1 MKKVLLVLV
10 LICFAMAP
18 AFADNIT
25 GNFGFTGN
33 FTLNTTSVST
43 ATTVTSWGIT
53 SVEKSG
59 VTGMNIGD
67 TVTINVASPWTIGSL
82 SNNFWSVDGYTFDLT
97 GASVLQSGTYPSGIL
112 NVSGVGILT
121 GNGHGP
127 TNYTW
132 NFSSQDPND
141 GSSGAHNFTFSTS
154 SAPVAPFPD
163 VVPTPEP
170 ASLALLSAGLI
181 GLGGLVRRRK

>member
-1 MKKVLLVLV
+1 MKKVLLILM

-25 GNFGFTGN
+25 GNFGFTGS

-43 ATTVTSWGIT
+43 AAIVTSWGTT
-53 SVEKSG
+53 SVQASG
-59 VTGMNIGD
+59 VAGMNFGD
-67 TVTINVASPWTIGSL
+67 AVTFNVGSWNLGSL

-97 GASVLQSGTYPSGIL
+97 GASVLQSGTDPLGIL

-121 GNGHGP
+121 GNNHGP

-141 GSSGAHNFTFSTS
+141 GSGTHNFTFSTS

>member
-25 GNFGFTGN
+25 GNFGFNGI

-43 ATTVTSWGIT
+43 AQTVTVWGTTLVT
-53 SVEKSG
+53 SSG
-59 VTGMNIGD
+59 VTGMTLNSP
-67 TVTINVASPWTIGSL
+67 VTFNVGAWNLGSL
-82 SNNFWSVDGYTFDLT
+82 SNNVFWSVNGYTFVLT
-97 GASVLQSGTYPSGIL
+97 SVTVLQANTYPHGVL
-112 NVSGVGILT
+112 NVSGDGILT
-121 GNGHGP
+121 GIDSGP
-127 TNYTW
+127 TNYSW
-132 NFSSQDPND
+132 NFSSQDPSD
-141 GSSGAHNFTFSTS
+141 GSGTSNFTFSTS
-154 SAPVAPFPD
+154 SAPTAP
-163 VVPTPEP
+163 VPEP

>member
-1 MKKVLLVLV
+1 MKKVLLALV

-25 GNFGFTGN
+25 GNFGFTGS
-33 FTLNTTSVST
+33 FTVNMTSVST
-43 ATTVTSWGIT
+43 AQTVTAWGT
-53 SVEKSG
+53 TLVNSSN
-59 VTGMNIGD
+59 VTGLNAGS
-67 TVTINVASPWTIGSL
+67 TVSFNVPSPWTLGSL

-97 GASVLQSGTYPSGIL
+97 GASVLQAGTYATGSL
-112 NVSGVGILT
+112 NISGVGILY

-132 NFSSQDPND
+132 NLSSQDPNN
-141 GSSGAHNFTFSTS
+141 GSAGAHSFTFSTS
-154 SAPVAPFPD
+154 SAPV
-163 VVPTPEP
+163 VPAPEP
-170 ASLALLSAGLI
+170 ASLVLLSAGLI

>member
-25 GNFGFTGN
+25 GNFGFTGS
-33 FTLNTTSVST
+33 FTLNSTSVST
-43 ATTVTSWGIT
+43 ATAVTAWGT
-53 SVEKSG
+53 TLVSNSG
-59 VTGMNIGD
+59 VAGM
-67 TVTINVASPWTIGSL
+67 TVGSPVTFNVGSWNLGTL
-82 SNNFWSVDGYTFDLT
+82 SSNFWSVDGYTFNLT
-97 GASVLQSGTYPSGIL
+97 SVSVLKAGTDPHGSL
-112 NVSGVGILT
+112 NVSGDGILT

-127 TNYTW
+127 TNYSW

-141 GSSGAHNFTFSTS
+141 GSGTSNFTFSTS
-154 SAPVAPFPD
+154 SAPTT
-163 VVPTPEP
+163 TPEP
-170 ASLALLSAGLI
+170 ASLVLLSAGLI